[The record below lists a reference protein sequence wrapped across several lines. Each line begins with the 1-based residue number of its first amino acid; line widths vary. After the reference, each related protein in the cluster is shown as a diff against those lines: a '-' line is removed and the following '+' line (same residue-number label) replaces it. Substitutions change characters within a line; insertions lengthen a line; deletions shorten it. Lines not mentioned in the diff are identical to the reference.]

1 MAKIF
6 KPQKKPINIPAK
18 LEIERQSHD
27 GRGIARYQGKTVFVE
42 GALVGETV
50 SVKQYRDGRRYA
62 ECRAADIVQDSPQ
75 RQLPDCE
82 YYQRCGGCNLQ
93 HLQVESQLDFKQSS
107 VIEQLNRVA
116 ELQAEEVVP
125 ALSSTPWGYRSRA
138 RLGVD
143 RQGRI
148 AFRQRDSSQFV
159 AIEHCPVLAAEL
171 QPLIHALQE
180 LPKYAKSCA
189 ITHVELV
196 FADDVVAAV
205 VRHTRP
211 MTAQGM
217 TWLQAV
223 ADESDALI
231 WLQGAKRG
239 PLCDLS
245 SKIVDPRLYYRLPDF
260 DVCLAFHPSDFTQ
273 VNLDINRRMVSQA
286 IEWLDLKGH
295 ETLLDLFCGVGNF
308 TLPLARCAQ
317 RVIGVEAVESMVER
331 GRENAAA
338 HNMDNCTFV
347 AADLENPR
355 CEEAWNQTSIDA
367 VLLDPPRAGA
377 QQAVALL
384 GRISAQRIVYVS
396 CNPASLA
403 RDAQALAQQGFSLA
417 KLGVMDM
424 FPHTAHI
431 ESMALFVR
439 EK

>member
-6 KPQKKPINIPAK
+6 KPQKKPIDIPVK

-42 GALVGETV
+42 GALTGETV

-62 ECRAADIVQDSPQ
+62 ECRAADIVQASPQ

-82 YYQRCGGCNLQ
+82 YYQRCGGCSLQ
-93 HLQVESQLDFKQSS
+93 HLQVESQLAFKQSS
-107 VIEQLNRVA
+107 VIEQLHR
-116 ELQAEEVVP
+116 ESGLSAEEVVP
-125 ALSSTPWGYRSRA
+125 ALSSAPWHYRSRA

-148 AFRQRDSSQFV
+148 AFRERDSSHFV
-159 AIEHCPVLAAEL
+159 AIEQCPVLASEL
-171 QPLIHALQE
+171 HPLVHAFQD
-180 LPKYAKSCA
+180 LPQYAKKCG
-189 ITHVELV
+189 ITHIELLFTDEV
-196 FADDVVAAV
+196 IAAV

-211 MTAQGM
+211 MTDQGVA
-217 TWLQAV
+217 WLQAV
-223 ADESDALI
+223 SDETNALI

-245 SKIVDPRLYYRLPDF
+245 SKVVDPRLHYRLSGF
-260 DVCLAFHPSDFTQ
+260 DVRLAFHPSDFTQ
-273 VNLDINRRMVSQA
+273 VNLDVNRRMVSQA
-286 IEWLDLKGH
+286 IEWLDLQGH
-295 ETLLDLFCGVGNF
+295 ETVLDLFCGVGNF
-308 TLPLARCAQ
+308 TLPLSRRAQ

-331 GRENAAA
+331 GRENADA
-338 HNMDNCTFV
+338 HSMENCTFV
-347 AADLENPR
+347 AADLEDSR
-355 CEEAWNQTSIDA
+355 CEKAWNQTTIDA

-377 QQAVALL
+377 QQAVELL
-384 GRISAQRIVYVS
+384 GRISARRIVYVS

-403 RDAQALAQQGFSLA
+403 RDAQALAQQGFRLA

-439 EK
+439 DK